1 MQRQKHISG
10 FILAGGKSSRMGVD
24 KGLLLLDGKTM
35 VQHII
40 EAMEPHVDFITIST
54 ANQAYAEFGYPLL
67 PDDVPDKGPLG
78 GIATALSVSKT
89 ERNLIVSCDTPL
101 LSTEAIGW
109 FLAHCKDAEINI
121 ATVGEQ
127 WHPLL
132 GLYRKTSLPR
142 FAEFITRNQLG
153 LQNAIRQMVYHLV
166 PMDNY
171 HEALE
176 NINTKDDFENLKM
189 KHHAR

>member
-89 ERNLIVSCDTPL
+89 ERNLIVSCDMPL

-109 FLAHCKDAEINI
+109 FLAHCQDAEINI

-132 GLYRKTSLPR
+132 GLYHKTSLPR

>member
-1 MQRQKHISG
+1 MQHQKHISA

-24 KGLLLLDGKTM
+24 KGLLLLDGKPM
-35 VQHII
+35 VRHII
-40 EAMEPHVDFITIST
+40 EAIEPHVDFITIST
-54 ANQAYAEFGYPLL
+54 ANLAYAEFGYPLL
-67 PDDVPDKGPLG
+67 PDDVADKGPLG

-89 ERNLIVSCDTPL
+89 QRNLIVSCDMPL

-109 FLAHCKDAEINI
+109 FLAHCQDAEITI

-132 GLYRKTSLPR
+132 GLYHKTSLPR
-142 FAEFITRNQLG
+142 FAEIISQNQLG
-153 LQNAIRQMVYHLV
+153 LQNAIRIMKYHLV
-166 PMDNY
+166 PMDDY
-171 HEALE
+171 RGALE
-176 NINTKDDFENLKM
+176 NINTKADFENLKM